1 VSARAAR
8 GAPDPQQLYELWER
22 QQWQAHAIELDRDIE
37 DWAAFP
43 DEERADVLWG
53 LSSFFV
59 GEERVTTQF
68 FSRFYDTV
76 FSIGGGMDAQLQ
88 EVRAELND
96 AFVELFDGH
105 LVDACNRLVAD
116 PADRNAK
123 VDFVTTYH
131 MGTLSWVSPT
141 CRCSRSSRR
150 VNSTRS
156 RATPSRAAC
165 SPTSC
170 SSRPSNRR
178 APGASSSSERPRTR
192 CASRLAR
199 RTSAAVA
206 LM

>member
-1 VSARAAR
+1 MAGPRRRA
-8 GAPDPQQLYELWER
+8 
-22 QQWQAHAIELDRDIE
+22 DRDIE

-116 PADRNAK
+116 PADRNDCTITAN
-123 VDFVTTYH
+123 
-131 MGTLSWVSPT
+131 G
-141 CRCSRSSRR
+141 RSSLRE
-150 VNSTRS
+150 T
-156 RATPSRAAC
+156 AA
-165 SPTSC
+165 
-170 SSRPSNRR
+170 R
-178 APGASSSSERPRTR
+178 
-192 CASRLAR
+192 
-199 RTSAAVA
+199 
-206 LM
+206 